1 MGHTARELAR
11 AFGDGENVKMT
22 GKHGKRD
29 KGEVVAP
36 LGAAEDAEQAVV
48 EDGAGLEQEAS
59 LDGPAG
65 DGDEGVRVG
74 DEAKFS
80 GHTL

>member
-1 MGHTARELAR
+1 M
-11 AFGDGENVKMT
+11 
-22 GKHGKRD
+22 
-29 KGEVVAP
+29 AP
-36 LGAAEDAEQAVV
+36 LSSSEDAKQAVV
-48 EDGAGLEQEAS
+48 ERSAGLEQEAS

-80 GHTL
+80 GHAL